1 MRRKAAHVSLPP
13 PPLERLRPRARSH
26 GLCLRLAFTAAAA
39 VLALSCALWRRAAQ
53 SRQVVKGYVWLRLS
67 LPGEGVNGWRELVAA
82 SAVAARSIGY
92 GLAAPCV
99 RDSEL
104 VPCFEEDEE
113 PLDYKSA
120 LRAANTRRNLVAR
133 GRPRRGAFNLSIYFD
148 VRHLEAFVGA
158 PVVAPACLPSVQA
171 TPVPSAV
178 VEAPGGLAQL
188 AQSSELLAIHDSR
201 QGIFALGPYRDPD
214 LPATAAALFSDDTVV
229 TNKPLKLASARR
241 REARHFIGGD
251 YDVIMWRSELVPKDA
266 LHACASAINSAA
278 AAIIPRKLVFITDI
292 AASALAGGSTSLW
305 AGHSRR
311 SRRQDSSLDSVRRHL
326 LRNLTEHLGVAKYDI
341 DLASR
346 SSPSALD
353 RGSIGLAEQ
362 YIAVHATN
370 FFVQRSFRKRDPTDF
385 RPNLGR
391 CGWEGRFLNTILA
404 ARHAKNAS
412 SLSWFDTFFIE
423 RARSGL

>member
-1 MRRKAAHVSLPP
+1 M
-13 PPLERLRPRARSH
+13 
-26 GLCLRLAFTAAAA
+26 
-39 VLALSCALWRRAAQ
+39 
-53 SRQVVKGYVWLRLS
+53 KGYVWLRLS
-67 LPGEGVNGWRELVAA
+67 LRGEGVSGWRELVAA
-82 SAVAARSIGY
+82 AATAARSIGY
-92 GLAAPCV
+92 GLASPCV

-120 LRAANTRRNLVAR
+120 LRAANSRRNLVPR

-158 PVVAPACLPSVQA
+158 PVVAPACLPAEKA
-171 TPVPSAV
+171 TLVPSAV
-178 VEAPGGLAQL
+178 VETPGGLARL

-214 LPATAAALFSDDTVV
+214 LPATAAALFSSDDNRVA
-229 TNKPLKLASARR
+229 TNKPLKLAPARR
-241 REARHFIGGD
+241 REARHFIEGD
-251 YDVIMWRSELVPKDA
+251 YDVIMWRSELVPDDA
-266 LHACASAINSAA
+266 LNDCASAIIRAA
-278 AAIIPRKLVFITDI
+278 VALLPRKLVFITDI
-292 AASALAGGSTSLW
+292 AATALAGGSTSLW

-311 SRRQDSSLDSVRRHL
+311 SGRQDSSLDSVRRRL

-341 DLASR
+341 DLAARSR
-346 SSPSALD
+346 PSALD

-370 FFVQRSFRKRDPTDF
+370 FFSQRSFRQRDQTDF
-385 RPNLGR
+385 RPNIGR

-404 ARHAKNAS
+404 ARHANNVS
-412 SLSWFDTFFIE
+412 SLSWFDAYFVE
-423 RARSGL
+423 RARSYSDD